1 MKSAYIFD
9 IDGTIADCSH
19 RLHHIQPPF
28 GLVHFEPGETEWK
41 PDWDTFY
48 SLCVNDKP
56 IDNVC
61 HLLRVLQRDFEII
74 FITGRSEK
82 FRNHTTEWLKRQLG
96 SFAEYHLFMR
106 ADGDHRPDYVIKKEI
121 YDEHIK
127 DKFNVLGVFEDRDQV
142 VKMWRE
148 LGLTCYQ
155 VADGSY

>member
-1 MKSAYIFD
+1 MEPVFIFD

-19 RLHHIQPPF
+19 RLEHIQ
-28 GLVHFEPGETEWK
+28 K
-41 PDWDTFY
+41 DNPDWDTFY

-56 IDNVC
+56 IDDVF
-61 HLLRVLQRDFEII
+61 HLLRAIALNFEII

-82 FRNHTTEWLKRQLG
+82 WRNHTESWINRYMFLPNVFMPMRTWSL
-96 SFAEYHLFMR
+96 YMR
-106 ADGDHRPDYVIKKEI
+106 ADGDHRPDYEIKKEI
-121 YDEHIK
+121 YERHIK
-127 DKFNVLGVFEDRDQV
+127 DNYIVLGVFEDRDQV

>member
-1 MKSAYIFD
+1 MNCKDKEEKGQEMKPAFIFD

-19 RLHHIQPPF
+19 RLEHIQ
-28 GLVHFEPGETEWK
+28 K
-41 PDWDTFY
+41 DNPDWDTFY

-61 HLLRVLQRDFEII
+61 HLLRAIPMNFEII

-82 FRNHTTEWLKRQLG
+82 WRGHTTNWIGRIFWGFRPALIL
-96 SFAEYHLFMR
+96 MR

-121 YDEHIK
+121 YDEYIK
-127 DKFNVLGVFEDRDQV
+127 DKYNVVGVFEDRDQV